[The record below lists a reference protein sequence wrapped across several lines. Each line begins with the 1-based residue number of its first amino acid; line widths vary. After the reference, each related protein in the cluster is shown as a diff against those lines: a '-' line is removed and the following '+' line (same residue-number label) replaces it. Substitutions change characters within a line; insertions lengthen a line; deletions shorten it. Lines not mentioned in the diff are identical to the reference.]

1 MAIFLLLCAVAG
13 TISSTVYL
21 ALALVAARR
30 FRRRAAMCAAC
41 AVADPPAWP
50 PVSILKP
57 LHGLEPRLEA
67 CLESF
72 FALDY
77 PDFELVF
84 AARDAA
90 DAAWPVVARLQRRYP
105 HVRTSILYAGAPR
118 YSNAKVS
125 ALERMVDAASSA
137 PLIITDSDARV
148 PADCARVVVRP
159 LLDPAVGLVTCL
171 YRGVPIGGL
180 CSQLEALGMSVE
192 LTAGV
197 LVADMLEGMKF
208 ALGPLMA
215 TRRDVLDLVGG
226 IASLGEYCAD
236 DYVLGARTDAAG
248 KRVVLSDLVIE
259 HVVVNRTL
267 SASLQHQARWMRS
280 TRFSRP
286 KGHVGTGLTFAL
298 PFGLLGLIAG
308 IADHRAGLGAA
319 LFGWAVVNRMLL
331 SLAVGWGIVRD
342 PHAWRRCWLYP
353 IRDLLGFAIWCSSF
367 AGDEIV
373 WREDRYTLEPGGLM
387 RAVSRR
393 RDVPS

>member
-1 MAIFLLLCAVAG
+1 MAVFLLLCAVAG
-13 TISSTVYL
+13 TVSSTVYL

-30 FRRRAAMCAAC
+30 FRRRADIGGAREAAP
-41 AVADPPAWP
+41 AAWP
-50 PVSILKP
+50 PVTILKP
-57 LHGLEPRLEA
+57 LHGFEPRLEE

-90 DAAWPVVARLQRRYP
+90 DAAWPTVARLQARYP
-105 HVRTSILYAGAPR
+105 QVRTSILYTGAPR

-125 ALERMVDAASSA
+125 ALERMVDAAAFSQ
-137 PLIITDSDARV
+137 LIITDSDARV
-148 PADCARVVVRP
+148 PVDCVRVIVRP

-171 YRGVPIGGL
+171 YRGVPIGGM

-298 PFGLLGLIAG
+298 PFGLLGLAAAV
-308 IADHRAGLGAA
+308 ADHRAGVGVA
-319 LFGWAVVNRMLL
+319 LFGWAVLNRMLL
-331 SLAVGWGIVRD
+331 SVVVGWGVVRD
-342 PHAWRRCWLYP
+342 PEARRRCWLYP
-353 IRDLLGFAIWCSSF
+353 LRDLLGFGIWCSSF
-367 AGDEIV
+367 AGADIV
-373 WREDRYTLEPGGLM
+373 WRDDRYTLEPGGLM

-393 RDVPS
+393 DVPS